1 MHFGDRL
8 KILRERKGY
17 TQEQLGEL
25 IGAAKTTISN
35 YESGKRE
42 PDVEKIKK
50 LARVLDTTGDELLGT
65 GIKGSLPMLDR
76 DLSSEDLKIAWDYKS
91 LDFHGRR
98 MVQLVVE
105 EEQTRMKD
113 EASKAARTVPE
124 KIVRFRVP
132 EYSHPMSAGT
142 GVEAD
147 LEFPNDLEL
156 VKAPPRGTSYVAHV
170 TGNSME
176 PDFHDGDMVFVHAV
190 EEIPVG
196 RIGVFLMN
204 GQQWVKELGHG
215 VLISHNRDYDP
226 IAITDGTRCQGLV
239 IGLCDSSYFE
249 A

>member
-1 MHFGDRL
+1 MPTEKPRVTF
-8 KILRERKGY
+8 
-17 TQEQLGEL
+17 
-25 IGAAKTTISN
+25 TISKERLSDLETYQHEN
-35 YESGKRE
+35 
-42 PDVEKIKK
+42 KIKNQTQAILSLIEK
-50 LARVLDTTGDELLGT
+50 GLSDFEPTVKKAPSLSDEAMKVARDYQG
-65 GIKGSLPMLDR
+65 LDR
-76 DLSSEDLKIAWDYKS
+76 W
-91 LDFHGRR
+91 GRG
-98 MVQLVVE
+98 MVREVIGH
-105 EEQTRMKD
+105 EQTRMEE
-113 EASKAARTVPE
+113 EASLVKMSFPE

-226 IAITDGTRCQGLV
+226 ITITDGTRCQGLV

>member
-1 MHFGDRL
+1 MPTEKPRVTF
-8 KILRERKGY
+8 
-17 TQEQLGEL
+17 
-25 IGAAKTTISN
+25 TISKERLSDLETYQHEN
-35 YESGKRE
+35 
-42 PDVEKIKK
+42 KIKNQTQAILSLIEKGLSDFEPTVKKAPSLSDEAMK
-50 LARVLDTTGDELLGT
+50 LAKDYTDLD
-65 GIKGSLPMLDR
+65 P
-76 DLSSEDLKIAWDYKS
+76 
-91 LDFHGRR
+91 HGRR

-142 GVEAD
+142 GVEAE

-176 PDFHDGDMVFVHAV
+176 PDFHDGDMVFVHAA

-226 IAITDGTRCQGLV
+226 ITITDGTRCQGLV

>member
-1 MHFGDRL
+1 MELGDYISIYRKEAGL
-8 KILRERKGY
+8 TIDELALRSRVPKGTINKIIAGTTKSPTLE
-17 TQEQLGEL
+17 TVQNIASALG
-25 IGAAKTTISN
+25 KTISDFT
-35 YESGKRE
+35 E
-42 PDVEKIKK
+42 PTVIMKKSPSYSEGALK
-50 LARVLDTTGDELLGT
+50 LADAYDNDLD
-65 GIKGSLPMLDR
+65 
-76 DLSSEDLKIAWDYKS
+76 Y
-91 LDFHGRR
+91 HGKR

>member
-1 MHFGDRL
+1 MPTEKPRVTF
-8 KILRERKGY
+8 
-17 TQEQLGEL
+17 
-25 IGAAKTTISN
+25 TISKERLLELETYQHDN
-35 YESGKRE
+35 
-42 PDVEKIKK
+42 KIKNQTQAILSLIEKGLSDFEPTKKAPSLSDEAMK
-50 LARVLDTTGDELLGT
+50 LAKDYTHLDL
-65 GIKGSLPMLDR
+65 
-76 DLSSEDLKIAWDYKS
+76 
-91 LDFHGRR
+91 HGRR
-98 MVQLVVE
+98 MVRLVVE

-142 GVEAD
+142 GAEAD